1 MERTNGRKA
10 DEKRSVKITRHFT
23 KYAEGSVLIEDGE
36 TQVLCTASEYGLL
49 PRATGT
55 RTDREAAKGKQTGRT
70 QEIQRLIG
78 RSLRAV
84 IDRKALGENTIKIDC
99 DVLQADGGT
108 RCASITGAYVALADA
123 VNWMISK
130 GLIEKS
136 PLKDSVSAISVGM
149 SEGQP
154 VLDLDYV
161 EDSSSDTDMNVVM
174 TGSGAFVEI
183 QGTAEGDPFTR
194 DDLNRLLD
202 LAEKGNK
209 ELAEAQNEALKA

>member
-1 MERTNGRKA
+1 MITGVPSWLKGRG
-10 DEKRSVKITRHFT
+10 
-23 KYAEGSVLIEDGE
+23 EGWV
-36 TQVLCTASEYGLL
+36 TAEYGLL